1 MRKPVTLNRLDKAVA
16 WFSPV
21 RAARRVAARQFMDMQ
36 AQHYQGARSSRI
48 TANWATGQT
57 SADAAL
63 DSGRQILV
71 NRSRDLNRNN
81 PIASGITNTLVT
93 NAIHTGLKPQSRVDF
108 EAIGITSKQAEL
120 YQKQAE
126 KVYARWEP
134 FASATGRLYFRELQ
148 TLAAR
153 QIAESGEFL
162 AVRRAIDST
171 MRPYFLALDVIE
183 PDRLADP
190 ARSRADVKQRY
201 GITFNQHGAPI
212 KYNIRKTHPGENIF
226 RGERDPFKYKQVNTF
241 DRNGRRQVFHIF
253 PMLRPGQTR
262 GVPFLTP
269 VIEQFKI
276 LADYIDVTLIAA
288 RVSACFVAF
297 VSTHNPYDV
306 AVGISDDTDAEGT
319 RLESL
324 QPGLIDYIGKN
335 KKVDFAKP
343 EQPTTTFDSFV
354 ERFVR
359 MIGASLGLPYEL
371 TFKDFSK
378 TNYSSAKAALEQSYR
393 VFIEWQ
399 QMIRL
404 HLCVPV
410 WELLMEEAWLRGEL
424 TAPGF
429 MNPRMKW
436 EYTRSVWIAA
446 GWQSIDPK
454 KQAEA
459 DKLDLAN
466 RTTNRAK
473 INARTGEDWE
483 QNVEQ
488 LGREQKK
495 IAEQGLKEE
504 TQPNP
509 NPQPPEQDV
518 DDDEKE

>member
-1 MRKPVTLNRLDKAVA
+1 MKPVELNWFDRAIVKGFPIWGAKRLM
-16 WFSPV
+16 
-21 RAARRVAARQFMDMQ
+21 ARQFMDMQ
-36 AQHYQGARSSRI
+36 AQYHQGARTSRT
-48 TANWATGQT
+48 TANWVTGQH
-57 SADAAL
+57 SADTVL
-63 DSGRQILV
+63 YSDRQILV
-71 NRSRDLNRNN
+71 DRSRDLNRNN

-93 NAIHTGLKPQSRVDF
+93 NAIHTGLKPQSRIDH
-108 EAIGITSKQAEL
+108 EALGITEDQAETF
-120 YQKQAE
+120 QKQAE

-134 FASATGRLYFRELQ
+134 HASATGRLYFREIQ

-162 AVRRAIDST
+162 AVRRAIDSSK
-171 MRPYFLALDVIE
+171 RPYFLALDVIE

-190 ARSRADVKQRY
+190 RESTDTNQRF
-201 GITFNQHGAPI
+201 GITFNQHGADT
-212 KYNIRKTHPGENIF
+212 KYSIRKTHPGDYIYP
-226 RGERDPFKYKQVNTF
+226 RGKGNPMEFKNVNTF
-241 DRNGRRQVFHIF
+241 DRQGRRQVFHMFF
-253 PMLRPGQTR
+253 PLRPGQTR

-306 AVGISDDTDAEGT
+306 AVGIADDTDADGT

-359 MIGASLGLPYEL
+359 MIGASLGMPYEL

-378 TNYSSAKAALEQSYR
+378 TNYSSAKAALEQAYR

-404 HLCVPV
+404 HLCIPI

-429 MNPRMKW
+429 MDPRMKW
-436 EYTRSVWIAA
+436 EYTRSVWIAP

-466 RTTNRAK
+466 KTTNRAK

-483 QNVEQ
+483 QNIEQ

-495 IAEQGLKEE
+495 IADQGLKEE
-504 TQPNP
+504 AQP
-509 NPQPPEQDV
+509 NPQPPRPAEG
-518 DDDEKE
+518 DDDEEE

>member
-1 MRKPVTLNRLDKAVA
+1 MRQPVTLNRLDKAIVWVA
-16 WFSPV
+16 PTWG
-21 RAARRVAARQFMDMQ
+21 ARRIASRQFHEMS
-36 AQHYQGARSSRI
+36 ANYYQGARSSRI
-48 TANWATGQT
+48 TANWATGQH
-57 SADAAL
+57 SADAVL
-63 DSGRQILV
+63 DTDRQILV

-81 PIASGITNTLVT
+81 PIASGITNTVVT
-93 NAIHTGLKPQSRVDF
+93 NAIHTGLKPQSRIDF
-108 EAIGITSKQAEL
+108 EAIGITPEQAEL

-134 FASATGRLYFRELQ
+134 YASTTGKLYFREIHS
-148 TLAAR
+148 LAAR

-162 AVRRAIDST
+162 AVRRAIDSPK
-171 MRPYFLALDVIE
+171 RPYFLALDVIE
-183 PDRLADP
+183 PDRLEDP
-190 ARSRADVKQRY
+190 RRRADVKQRY
-201 GITFNQHGAPI
+201 GVTFNAHGAPI
-212 KYNIRKTHPGENIF
+212 KYNIRKTHPGDNIY
-226 RGERDPFKYKQVNTF
+226 RGEKDPFKYKQVSTF

-262 GVPFLTP
+262 GVPFLAP

-306 AVGISDDTDAEGT
+306 AVGMADDTDAEGT

-378 TNYSSAKAALEQSYR
+378 TNYSSAKAALEQAYR

-404 HLCVPV
+404 HLCIPM

-429 MNPRMKW
+429 MDPRNKW
-436 EYTRSVWIAA
+436 EYTRSIWIAA
-446 GWQSIDPK
+446 GWKSIDPK
-454 KQAEA
+454 KEAEA
-459 DKLDLAN
+459 DKINLEN
-466 RTTNRAK
+466 KTTARAD
-473 INARTGEDWE
+473 ICARTGEDWE
-483 QNVEQ
+483 GKVEQ

-495 IAEQGLKEE
+495 IAGQGLKEE
-504 TQPNP
+504 PKQL
-509 NPQPPEQDV
+509 PQPPQPEGDV
-518 DDDEKE
+518 DDDEES